1 MLKGYII
8 SLINNHDATVATRL
22 LIESIE
28 KTQSQVDPVI
38 LPATTPD
45 TIEEHLE
52 QLGMKDIKYTYP
64 MNASQDGVDIN
75 TGLRLTHYE
84 TKNIK
89 ARIACMVSHMRC
101 WQTAID
107 TDETIVVLEH
117 DALFKRKFDF
127 SSLTKYFKGGIMG
140 LNSPIG
146 ATRRAY
152 VFDELARK
160 IHGVQSVPY
169 IDEKDVPQGLAGNSA
184 YVITPKGAK
193 RLLDKVREIGM
204 WPNDALMNRQFFPW
218 MQIVYPYYTE
228 VQKGLKSTTTQ

>member
-52 QLGMKDIKYTYP
+52 QLGMQGVKYTYP
-64 MNASQDGVDIN
+64 VDASQDGVDIN

-89 ARIACMVSHMRC
+89 SRIACMVSHMRC

-107 TDETIVVLEH
+107 NDETIVVLEH

-193 RLLDKVREIGM
+193 KLLDKVREIGM
-204 WPNDALMNRQFFPW
+204 WCLMMR
-218 MQIVYPYYTE
+218 
-228 VQKGLKSTTTQ
+228 

>member
-64 MNASQDGVDIN
+64 VDASQDGVDIN

-89 ARIACMVSHMRC
+89 SRIACMVSHMRC

-107 TDETIVVLEH
+107 NDETIVVLEH

-169 IDEKDVPQGLAGNSA
+169 IDERDVPQGLAGNSA

-193 RLLDKVREIGM
+193 KLLDKVREIGM
-204 WPNDALMNRQFFPW
+204 C
-218 MQIVYPYYTE
+218 
-228 VQKGLKSTTTQ
+228 

>member
-8 SLINNHDATVATRL
+8 SLINNHDATIATRL

-64 MNASQDGVDIN
+64 VDASQDGVDIN

-89 ARIACMVSHMRC
+89 SRIACMVSHMRC

-169 IDEKDVPQGLAGNSA
+169 IDERDVPQGLAGNSA

-193 RLLDKVREIGM
+193 KLLDKVREIGM
-204 WPNDALMNRQFFPW
+204 CLMMR
-218 MQIVYPYYTE
+218 
-228 VQKGLKSTTTQ
+228 

>member
-52 QLGMKDIKYTYP
+52 QLGMKDVRYTYP
-64 MNASQDGVDIN
+64 MDASQDGVDIN

-89 ARIACMVSHMRC
+89 SRIACMVSHMRC

-107 TDETIVVLEH
+107 NDEMPFI
-117 DALFKRKFDF
+117 
-127 SSLTKYFKGGIMG
+127 
-140 LNSPIG
+140 
-146 ATRRAY
+146 
-152 VFDELARK
+152 
-160 IHGVQSVPY
+160 
-169 IDEKDVPQGLAGNSA
+169 
-184 YVITPKGAK
+184 
-193 RLLDKVREIGM
+193 
-204 WPNDALMNRQFFPW
+204 
-218 MQIVYPYYTE
+218 
-228 VQKGLKSTTTQ
+228 